1 MSAVASATVV
11 TVGRRT
17 GGDGVSPSSVSSTSS
32 GLAMVFAGPFS
43 GILPSS
49 GGAQA
54 VGRASQQG
62 RVFVVLEPPQGGPR
76 MAFAERPPERDRQTD
91 QQQSLQQQRLGRAS
105 FLGACIVE
113 AAVVV
118 PTLHVEAVLAEEPWS
133 LLLRILIAA
142 VRLSPIVVP
151 CLPYVGR
158 LLLRCVAGTP
168 GIVGVALR
176 RISSLVET
184 LVVVVFCPEVRWGLA
199 ITLDMWYL
207 LTTPLNKGFAQM
219 PYIILLV
226 ANIILCF
233 VDTLTLIMMLAVK
246 NGEDLEG
253 PLPESEAGALRPRP
267 VKLGQSDDDEDGSDD
282 EVAIFDPT
290 CIICLSDFGMEDDI
304 VQLPCKHAFHT
315 ECIAKWLCRS
325 RHCPLRCPQEP
336 AWMRQCIAHLGCFE
350 HSEVVLPPLIRRTQ
364 VEEVLL
370 PSEAPQPAESEI
382 P

>member
-1 MSAVASATVV
+1 MSAAGSATVL
-11 TVGRRT
+11 TVRRRP
-17 GGDGVSPSSVSSTSS
+17 GGDGISPSDSS

-49 GGAQA
+49 GGAHA
-54 VGRASQQG
+54 VGRASQQR

-91 QQQSLQQQRLGRAS
+91 REQSLQQQRLGRAS

-118 PTLHVEAVLAEEPWS
+118 PTLHVEIVLAEEPWS
-133 LLLRILIAA
+133 FVLRIFIAV
-142 VRLSPIVVP
+142 VRLSPIMVP

-158 LLLRCVAGTP
+158 LLVRCVAGTP
-168 GIVGVALR
+168 GFAGVALR

-184 LVVVVFCPEVRWGLA
+184 LVIVVFCPEVRWGLA

-207 LTTPLNKGFAQM
+207 LTTPLSKGFSQM

-246 NGEDLEG
+246 DAEDLEG
-253 PLPESEAGALRPRP
+253 PLPESEVGALRPRP
-267 VKLGQSDDDEDGSDD
+267 VKLGQSDDDEDGVGGPRRTQ
-282 EVAIFDPT
+282 VATFDPT
-290 CIICLSDFGMEDDI
+290 CIICLSDFGVEDDI

-315 ECIAKWLCRS
+315 ECIAKWLSRS
-325 RHCPLRCPQEP
+325 RHCPLRCPQ
-336 AWMRQCIAHLGCFE
+336 
-350 HSEVVLPPLIRRTQ
+350 VVLPPLIMRTQ

-370 PSEAPQPAESEI
+370 PSEAPRQAESEI